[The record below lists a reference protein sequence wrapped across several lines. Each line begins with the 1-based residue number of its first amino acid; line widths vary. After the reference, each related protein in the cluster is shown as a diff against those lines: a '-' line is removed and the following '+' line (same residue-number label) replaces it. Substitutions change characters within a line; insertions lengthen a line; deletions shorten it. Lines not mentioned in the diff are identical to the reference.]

1 MLTGFCETLWE
12 ALGEGVEFEQ
22 QWVNDYL
29 DGMKKIAA
37 DLAANADRIECRDV
51 YFKDAVETM
60 PDELTRLWP
69 ILESYTHMTNN
80 RLGVLNRDEAFLGYL
95 IENTMAQF

>member
-1 MLTGFCETLWE
+1 M
-12 ALGEGVEFEQ
+12 
-22 QWVNDYL
+22 VNDYL
-29 DGMKKIAA
+29 AGMKKIAA
-37 DLAANADRIECRDV
+37 NLAAEHERIECRNV
-51 YFKDAVETM
+51 YFKEAVKDM
-60 PDELTRLWP
+60 PEELTRLWP